1 VVVLG
6 IDADD
11 AFELAGGRRS
21 GVGALALPALLR
33 NPPTLPISSIWV
45 LAFVRMKVKCGGR
58 SAPSLGDFALVRVTT
73 S

>member
-45 LAFVRMKVKCGGR
+45 LAFVDMTPFSVMPTQGVGH
-58 SAPSLGDFALVRVTT
+58 SLSVDEATT
-73 S
+73 